1 MFIKLSDNAIFRKT
15 AEHEGILINMVTREK
30 VTVNETGFFFLSYV
44 DDTLQDSEEIVTK
57 LSQEISDVSTDIIRN
72 DFMEFMTALKM
83 ENMVEMA
90 IIITLPVLILLVKID
105 LAVVPHKLQVV

>member
-44 DDTLQDSEEIVTK
+44 REE
-57 LSQEISDVSTDIIRN
+57 LDNFFS
-72 DFMEFMTALKM
+72 
-83 ENMVEMA
+83 
-90 IIITLPVLILLVKID
+90 
-105 LAVVPHKLQVV
+105 

>member
-1 MFIKLSDNAIFRKT
+1 MPML
-15 AEHEGILINMVTREK
+15 ILV
-30 VTVNETGFFFLSYV
+30 VVAV
-44 DDTLQDSEEIVTK
+44 
-57 LSQEISDVSTDIIRN
+57 
-72 DFMEFMTALKM
+72 

>member
-44 DDTLQDSEEIVTK
+44 DDTL
-57 LSQEISDVSTDIIRN
+57 
-72 DFMEFMTALKM
+72 
-83 ENMVEMA
+83 
-90 IIITLPVLILLVKID
+90 
-105 LAVVPHKLQVV
+105 